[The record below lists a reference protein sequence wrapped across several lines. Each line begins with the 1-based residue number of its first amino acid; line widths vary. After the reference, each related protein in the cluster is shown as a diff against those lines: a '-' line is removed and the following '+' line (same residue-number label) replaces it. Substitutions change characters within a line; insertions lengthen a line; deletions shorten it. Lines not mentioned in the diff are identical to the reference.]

1 MKKTAALLVLAMALA
16 FAGCG
21 DSPANVVNLSRKSAN
36 YKFTR
41 MKKPFVIP

>member
-1 MKKTAALLVLAMALA
+1 MVDA
-16 FAGCG
+16 FAFVADNISVTAMVRDRGI
-21 DSPANVVNLSRKSAN
+21 NVVNLSRKSAN